1 MPKPNLERDNDQMDM
16 FLGELLAPASKDDIG
31 SMEHPLFSIKKGG
44 DRKVR
49 RYEYR
54 DYFLE
59 VVPSV
64 KGSAT
69 IWDKDILIYLFSLM
83 RQGLD
88 RGRVVPDE
96 FEVSAADLLRAI
108 QRTDSGRDY
117 DELVA
122 GLERL
127 RGTNITTNI
136 PTGLEHD
143 NEENMAAGFS
153 LLSDFQVLRDKK
165 SKRLTRLIFKPSS
178 WFTRQ
183 VFAER
188 LLTLDVRYFSI
199 TSGIERRLYE
209 LARKHCG
216 EQAHWSIGLENLRK
230 KVGALRELRKFRSEF
245 RTAVAE
251 GGGVLQVID
260 YSCLLDERDIVH
272 VFSDTAKGRV
282 AKARY
287 LAAVRDTTEKEGKTE
302 AHIELGDLLG
312 DLSAIPRRS

>member
-1 MPKPNLERDNDQMDM
+1 MTKNSPMHEDHQLDL

-49 RYEYR
+49 RYEHR
-54 DYFLE
+54 SYFLE

-83 RQGLD
+83 RQSLD
-88 RGRVVPDE
+88 RGKGVPDE
-96 FEVSAADLLRAI
+96 FEVSAADLLRGI
-108 QRTDSGRDY
+108 QRSDSGRDY

-143 NEENMAAGFS
+143 NEENFAAGFS

-165 SKRLTRLIFKPSS
+165 TKRLTRLIFKPSS

-183 VFAER
+183 VFAKH
-188 LLTLDVRYFSI
+188 LLTLDARYFSI

-216 EQAHWSIGLENLRK
+216 DQAHWFIGLDTLRRK
-230 KVGALRELRKFRSEF
+230 IGVTRELRKFRSEF
-245 RTAVAE
+245 RAAISRA
-251 GGGVLQVID
+251 GGVLRVID
-260 YSCLLDERDIVH
+260 YACAMDAKDIVH
-272 VFSDTAKGRV
+272 VFSSNSKGRS
-282 AKARY
+282 ALATY
-287 LAAVRDTTEKEGKTE
+287 LSSVRDTTGTLQ
-302 AHIELGDLLG
+302 ELDTRLDVSDLVE
-312 DLSAIPRRS
+312 

>member
-1 MPKPNLERDNDQMDM
+1 MTKNSPMHEDRQLDL

-49 RYEYR
+49 RYEHR
-54 DYFLE
+54 SYFLE

-83 RQGLD
+83 RQSLD
-88 RGRVVPDE
+88 RGKGVPDE

-108 QRTDSGRDY
+108 QRSDSGRDY

-143 NEENMAAGFS
+143 NEENFAAGFS

-165 SKRLTRLIFKPSS
+165 TKRLTRLIFKPSS

-183 VFAER
+183 VFAKH
-188 LLTLDVRYFSI
+188 LLTLDARYFSI

-216 EQAHWSIGLENLRK
+216 DQAHWFIGLDTLRRK
-230 KVGALRELRKFRSEF
+230 IGVTRELRKFRSEF
-245 RTAVAE
+245 RAAISA
-251 GGGVLQVID
+251 GGGVLRVID
-260 YSCLLDERDIVH
+260 YACAMDAKDIVH
-272 VFSDTAKGRV
+272 VFSSNPKGRS
-282 AKARY
+282 ALATY
-287 LAAVRDTTEKEGKTE
+287 LLSVRDTTETTHELE
-302 AHIELGDLLG
+302 ASIDSGDRLE
-312 DLSAIPRRS
+312 